1 MQRSPPLSS
10 LSLPMMQTR
19 LKISRAYFEQYQKYT
34 NRVLF
39 SRILLCQNISETDG
53 EFLSNLFWK
62 APLRSGTIT
71 MLEQNGAAQKGTIC
85 PPPHSG
91 MQIPRKIHG
100 SSSIVGGKVSLCL
113 TPQISGLPPS
123 AQCAWLLGRGGRMG
137 RHATKWIGSRLINWA
152 PAAKA
157 TENCRLYS

>member
-1 MQRSPPLSS
+1 
-10 LSLPMMQTR
+10 MMQTR

-113 TPQISGLPPS
+113 TSPSKFQASLPPPNVHGY
-123 AQCAWLLGRGGRMG
+123 WGEEGEWGGMQQNG
-137 RHATKWIGSRLINWA
+137 SGHA
-152 PAAKA
+152 
-157 TENCRLYS
+157 